1 MPSTLTDRLYGLSTS
16 VAVKAPCR
24 VATTASIVLSG
35 LQTIDGVALAVRDRV
50 LVKDQPNEIDN
61 GIWLAQ
67 TGAWVRSA
75 DFNGTLDA
83 VGGTLVKVNEGS
95 LNANSFWTLE
105 GDGPLDIGLDEM
117 VFTGSSGNIDL
128 QAALA
133 GPSGAGLIGWNRNL
147 PGTQTIS
154 LLDFLAAGTFLVP
167 QEFGAK
173 GDGVTD
179 DTAAMQACADAAIAQ
194 GRPIFVPPGTYLIT
208 SSIIMRPNS
217 TLPFSTVFSPCPQII
232 GAGMATTFFDWRGS
246 NSALLDI
253 ESGVDHTT
261 TRRFAVGGR
270 LQGFAIRRGGAST
283 NGDGIRLRAIYNM
296 RVSDI
301 FIWGLSGSGIVD
313 VCTVG
318 DGDGNN
324 CNRYENVRIYYC
336 KIWGFDAKPAVGAN
350 ETSFIV
356 FDHVFIQ
363 GCGEVDGAFPPTSGG
378 MRYKGQILAIHN
390 SAFEISRNVD
400 LYIPGESGQ
409 SNGVFISNTA
419 FEGIPKYKIIL
430 AGMDNFYCVNSHFY
444 CSDDG
449 TAGSGGKCE
458 YGLYSDNTG
467 YAPNRYVVF
476 ENLNVR
482 APSFNDTFVAFKQIS
497 GFTQQSDYLQVRN
510 VTWQDFGHPGQKKF
524 EGVVFPPVP
533 RQAKFSLAA
542 NTITLAP
549 STIPG
554 EEGGSG
560 FPLKLRTVAGGS
572 HVEDGEV
579 VAYSVPALGLT
590 LSTDGLS
597 DGTYYVYLYDNNNIT
612 QLGISAQAPAID
624 DTTSRLLVRNDA
636 KGWIYVCKAVISGG
650 ALVTQNWVN
659 AEYNRQL
666 GGYLWVNS
674 AGKLYLKAS
683 HIAPTSDTDGV
694 VVGTQT

>member
-1 MPSTLTDRLYGLSTS
+1 MGSFNVNLKGRGLRGENYADILRRTGQFGVLPTDTDEE
-16 VAVKAPCR
+16 AIAK
-24 VATTASIVLSG
+24 
-35 LQTIDGVALAVRDRV
+35 
-50 LVKDQPNEIDN
+50 
-61 GIWLAQ
+61 
-67 TGAWVRSA
+67 
-75 DFNGTLDA
+75 
-83 VGGTLVKVNEGS
+83 
-95 LNANSFWTLE
+95 LNADAAAS
-105 GDGPLDIGLDEM
+105 
-117 VFTGSSGNIDL
+117 
-128 QAALA
+128 AALA
-133 GPSGAGLIGWNRNL
+133 ESVAGPTYPDTTEGLADTVDGQAFAVDNGDGTVTIYLNDGGVAVEQRTLFTTAYAASSAGAGAIGWNRNL

-154 LLDFLAAGTFLVP
+154 LLDFLSAGQFLVP

-179 DTAAMQACADAAIAQ
+179 DTAAWQACADAAIAQ
-194 GRPIFVPPGTYLIT
+194 GRPIFAPPGTYLIT
-208 SSIIMRPNS
+208 SSIVMRPNA
-217 TLPFSTVFSPCPQII
+217 TMPFSTVFSPCPQII
-232 GAGMATTFFDWRGS
+232 GSGMATTFFDWRGS

-253 ESGVDHTT
+253 ECDVDHTT

-270 LQGFAIRRGGAST
+270 LQGFSIHRGAAST

-336 KIWGFDAKPAVGAN
+336 KVWGFDAKPEVGAN

-363 GCGEVDGAFPPTSGG
+363 GCGEVDAAFPPTSGG

-409 SNGVFISNTA
+409 SNCVFISNTA

-444 CSDDG
+444 CSNDG
-449 TAGSGGKCE
+449 TVGTGGKCE

-497 GFTQQSDYLQVRN
+497 GFTQRSDYLQVRN
-510 VTWQDFGHPGQKKF
+510 VTWQDFGYPGQKRF
-524 EGVVFPPVP
+524 EGVRFPPVP
-533 RQAKFSLAA
+533 RQARFSLSGSTVA
-542 NTITLAP
+542 LAP
-549 STIPG
+549 STVPG
-554 EEGGSG
+554 EEGGAG
-560 FPLKLRTVAGGS
+560 FPLKLRANGGGGPS
-572 HVEDGEV
+572 EDGEV
-579 VAYSVPALGLT
+579 VAYSVPADGLT
-590 LSTDGLS
+590 VSAAGLS
-597 DGTYYVYLYDNNNIT
+597 DGTYYVYLYDDANVIK
-612 QLGISAQAPAID
+612 LGISDQAPAMD
-624 DTTSRLLVRNDA
+624 DTTSRVLVRNDA
-636 KGWIYVCKAVISGG
+636 KGWIYVCKAVIASG
-650 ALVTQNWVN
+650 ALVTDRWVN
-659 AEYNRQL
+659 AEYNRRL

-674 AGKLYLKAS
+674 ANKLYLKAS
-683 HIAPTSDTDGV
+683 SVAPTSDTDGV